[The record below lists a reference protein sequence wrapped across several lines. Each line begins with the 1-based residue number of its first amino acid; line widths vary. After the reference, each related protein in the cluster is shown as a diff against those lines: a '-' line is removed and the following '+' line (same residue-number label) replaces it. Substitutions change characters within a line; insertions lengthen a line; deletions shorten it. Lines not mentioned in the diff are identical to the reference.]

1 MTPLNPSI
9 AHPGTLSTS
18 QSAAGTGSAYASDN
32 YAPVL
37 FVNTVTGQ
45 AGNNG
50 LTPANAMPTIAE
62 AFAAMAIWEAA
73 EAHSADN
80 TIINVLGVIAEQ
92 LTTPLSG
99 EANVGVS
106 GVTIQGLVG
115 GNNRHDDGARW
126 KQAAVAGDAPLIT
139 VRGQGWTFRHL
150 LMVPQATYSAIRL
163 RRQEDA
169 TYPDASHAIVDW
181 VRFVGDEITPAG
193 IGLEDYGGNSHIRVT
208 NCEFSGL
215 VTGYTVTNQNIDMPN
230 HNFFADNVFFANTNH
245 FKAAQKYSV
254 ILRNKF
260 LTITA
265 STNAV
270 LNTIFGQAASAA
282 ASNQVIQNVLPDLGT
297 DIKVD
302 DGYVGSTT
310 DLWSNYSNGTAAL
323 IVESPPGPS

>member
-1 MTPLNPSI
+1 MPINPSI
-9 AHPGTLSTS
+9 AHPGTLSSS

-32 YAPVL
+32 NAPVL

-73 EAHSADN
+73 QAHSADN

-99 EANVGVS
+99 EAGVGVS

-126 KQAAVAGDAPLIT
+126 KQAATAGNAPLIT
-139 VRGQGWTFRHL
+139 VRGQGWVFRHL
-150 LMVPQATYSAIRL
+150 LMVPQATFSAIRL

-169 TYPDASHAIVDW
+169 TYPDASHAIIDN
-181 VRFVGDEITPAG
+181 VRFIGNETTPAG
-193 IGLEDYGGNSHIRVT
+193 IGLEDYGGNSHYRVT

-215 VTGYTVTNQNIDMPN
+215 VSGYTVTNQSIDIPN
-230 HNFFADNVFFANTNH
+230 HNVFIGNMFLTNTNH
-245 FKAAQKYSV
+245 FNAANSWAIIQGNHFMTSGTV
-254 ILRNKF
+254 NLSTAFGNTGVRNHVALNF
-260 LTITA
+260 FQD
-265 STNAV
+265 NAADIDPAHGYDGNATDFWANYT
-270 LNTIFGQAASAA
+270 LNQAALQMGDPA
-282 ASNQVIQNVLPDLGT
+282 
-297 DIKVD
+297 
-302 DGYVGSTT
+302 
-310 DLWSNYSNGTAAL
+310 
-323 IVESPPGPS
+323 